1 MRKYTALFNL
11 HWRDFRRGRK
21 QFRARMKET
30 FGDNWT
36 EEYVELT
43 KESSPPKITS
53 FVKALDEELEAEEEL
68 DRQKENAI

>member
-1 MRKYTALFNL
+1 
-11 HWRDFRRGRK
+11 
-21 QFRARMKET
+21 MKET